1 MKYQNLILGAG
12 NKTHVRA
19 EFDKCKY
26 IVKDGK
32 NLLQLALTSFDNES
46 LKIIALDSEDFAY
59 FSDFQLPTNV
69 SLHCISR
76 PTKGALATA
85 GMCLDKV
92 VNDTP
97 VLVSAVDGLCFKIA
111 NAFVDKMFEADS
123 DGGLIV
129 FKSYNKNYS
138 YVREANG
145 SPIELVEKQNV
156 SAIASTGIYY
166 FRNKEFLVDSISWAL
181 LNKIEVDEKYY
192 VSSAINKLIFENKK
206 VSLFEIDESEYFRF
220 STKAEA
226 DDSIRRLNL

>member
-1 MKYQNLILGAG
+1 
-12 NKTHVRA
+12 
-19 EFDKCKY
+19 
-26 IVKDGK
+26 
-32 NLLQLALTSFDNES
+32 
-46 LKIIALDSEDFAY
+46 
-59 FSDFQLPTNV
+59 
-69 SLHCISR
+69 
-76 PTKGALATA
+76 
-85 GMCLDKV
+85 MCLDKV

-97 VLVSAVDGLCFKIA
+97 VLVSAVDGLCFNIA

-129 FKSYNKNYS
+129 FKSYNRNYS

-220 STKAEA
+220 SIKAEA